1 MKNFF
6 KEYDKSRI
14 SRISYVPKTNFNS
27 KWAHLK
33 ILLQNKTS
41 FESSVKLLK
50 KQTLNQFSSKCCE
63 VYKDKIEIFLLTL
76 KNRQIFSFFKKNMQF
91 NYTNVVVKS
100 DIEEICSDSCLKDFL
115 FYFREN
121 NEEMLK
127 LINIVKKEQRQILA
141 PFLCHFFYEN
151 FFMESIEQEE
161 IFYIIYLLLEKE
173 IDNLCAPL
181 EYSFLNDSFL
191 ADFLLEM
198 GNKNEIKNYIDIIL
212 NSIIREI
219 DEAHT
224 AYFSLD
230 IIGNSKTHYN
240 NYIKYKIDN
249 SFFNMKKQN
258 FFENEIFFSQAE
270 TTDRL
275 SIKNSSFSK
284 KANSVVINKHI
295 SNTCLNFGKFL
306 GEKQKLE
313 PINPEIKYEKIPIN
327 QILNKNFFNPLNE
340 NYLRS
345 LFENEKNELMKRFY
359 IKQLKQIKYFNE
371 PNLYNCRNYYYEKMV
386 KTDNISKRSI
396 KKYNKGYKLITDFID
411 KLLLNLEN
419 KVIIPYNIKIIC
431 KLIYLLVQKKYKKIS
446 EMQIIILVCRFLF
459 DKLIMPILENPDSS
473 NIAKM
478 MMISLDLRK
487 TLFNVSLVLKKL
499 INGELFYEEKYENY
513 NIFNNYIIENYHRLN
528 NIIKNFID
536 VKIPNKI
543 SLLLDK
549 FYENEDFSLNDRKLE
564 SSEINYDYFKEN
576 PSEFMQHDSICFNL
590 DQFFL
595 LYDIVNNNKN
605 IFIKEGTPF
614 AKIFNNLSKYV
625 PCFEK
630 SNTNYYVIIKENY
643 SQGEKDLLFHEEKM
657 IGLSKSKTPEE
668 LLFKLKF
675 CITYLLS
682 QIEFPPQSDWIL
694 GNYDTKKTFNFIN
707 KYLTIY
713 EKKSISR
720 MVPLN
725 WYSKY
730 ILNNLHLINECYK
743 ENDYELLY
751 REIEDNVYGLIDKL
765 NELNE
770 FLTVNI
776 RTKFVLI
783 ENRKKDYKKELI
795 EMEKTE
801 LNIRT
806 LFFIESAEINVC
818 FIDGEKYNKL
828 QKKFIFESENQVDKK
843 AFVLSSLKSCPHK
856 QMQDSEINKLKTNG
870 QLSQFHCSKIK
881 EFAIRFSLFHRTISE
896 EIVNY
901 YFSSSTSDKN
911 ANANSNCDLNGKKPI
926 ITKSPK
932 ELLDA
937 YMNYVSTILEK
948 HPIFNKKSYYINDNS
963 EKKFKEK
970 QEKDKEKVLKLI
982 WNYILKSLCIK
993 IYNANPLFIDEVFKI
1008 RCISLSSF
1016 VKPHNLKISKEF
1028 FDENLL
1034 NRVKY
1039 HLNEMDKKRTPGGM
1053 NHEFGMAV
1061 QLISALYIFYLNQT
1075 QTEAGDLL
1083 PFIIYGMISIKPTR
1097 IIFNICFSKFFL
1109 SENELLGSIGY
1120 NMIQAESA
1128 IRYINKLDAKEL
1140 GLTEEEF
1147 NKNLSK
1153 IQFQK

>member
-1 MKNFF
+1 MKNII

-14 SRISYVPKTNFNS
+14 SYLPKNNFNS
-27 KWAHLK
+27 KWANLK
-33 ILLQNKTS
+33 ILLQDKTS

-50 KQTLNQFSSKCCE
+50 KQTLNQFSSKCCQ

-76 KNRQIFSFFKKNMQF
+76 KNRQIFSFFKKNIQF
-91 NYTNVVVKS
+91 NYTNTDIKS
-100 DIEEICSDSCLKDFL
+100 DIGDLCSDSCLEDFL

-121 NEEMLK
+121 NQEMLK

-151 FFMESIEQEE
+151 FFMESTEQEE

-181 EYSFLNDSFL
+181 ENSFLNDSFL

-198 GNKNEIKNYIDIIL
+198 GNKIEIKNYIDIIL
-212 NSIIREI
+212 NSIIKEI
-219 DEAHT
+219 DEAYT
-224 AYFSLD
+224 SYFSLD
-230 IIGNSKTHYN
+230 IIGNSKIHYN

-270 TTDRL
+270 TTERL
-275 SIKNSSFSK
+275 SINNTTTFSK
-284 KANSVVINKHI
+284 KNNTIHINKHI
-295 SNTCLNFGKFL
+295 SNTCLNFSKFIN
-306 GEKQKLE
+306 EKQKLE

-345 LFENEKNELMKRFY
+345 LFENEKNELMKNFY
-359 IKQLKQIKYFNE
+359 IKQLKQIKYFNK
-371 PNLYNCRNYYYEKMV
+371 PNLYNCKNYYYEKMV

-396 KKYNKGYKLITDFID
+396 KNYNKAYILITEFID

-419 KVIIPYNIKIIC
+419 KVIIPYNIKVIC
-431 KLIYLLVQKKYKKIS
+431 KLIYLLVQKKFKKIS

-499 INGELFYEEKYENY
+499 INGELFYEEKYESY
-513 NIFNNYIIENYHRLN
+513 NIFNNYIIENYPRLN

-543 SLLLDK
+543 LLLLNK
-549 FYENEDFSLNDRKLE
+549 FYENENFSLENRILE
-564 SSEINYDYFKEN
+564 PSEINYDYFKEN
-576 PSEFMQHDSICFNL
+576 PSEFMQHDSICFNIE
-590 DQFFL
+590 QFFL
-595 LYDIVNNNKN
+595 LYDIVNNNKE
-605 IFIKEGTPF
+605 IFIKKGTPF

-625 PCFEK
+625 PCFQTNN
-630 SNTNYYVIIKENY
+630 SNYYVIIKENY
-643 SQGEKDLLFHEEKM
+643 SQEEKDLLFHEEKM
-657 IGLSKSKTPEE
+657 IGLSKPKTPEE

-682 QIEFPPQSDWIL
+682 KIDFPPQSDWIL

-707 KYLTIY
+707 NYLTIY
-713 EKKSISR
+713 EKKGNSKI
-720 MVPLN
+720 VPLN
-725 WYSKY
+725 WYSKF
-730 ILNNLHLINECYK
+730 ILNNLHLINESYK

-751 REIEDNVYGLIDKL
+751 REIEENVHCLIDKL
-765 NELNE
+765 KELNE

-783 ENRKKDYKKELI
+783 ENRKKNYKKELI

-818 FIDGEKYNKL
+818 FIDGEKYNKI
-828 QKKFIFESENQVDKK
+828 QKKLIFESESQIDNNS
-843 AFVLSSLKSCPHK
+843 FVLSNVKYCPHK
-856 QMQDSEINKLKTNG
+856 QMQETELNKLIKNG
-870 QLSQFHCSKIK
+870 QLSQFHCNRIK
-881 EFAIRFSLFHRTISE
+881 DFAIRFSLFHKIISE

-901 YFSSSTSDKN
+901 YFESKKEN
-911 ANANSNCDLNGKKPI
+911 KSNVNLNDDLTGKKVI
-926 ITKSPK
+926 KTKSPK
-932 ELLDA
+932 ELLNT
-937 YMNYVSTILEK
+937 YMNYVSTILQK
-948 HPIFNKKSYYINDNS
+948 HPIFNKKSYYTNDYNS

-1016 VKPHNLKISKEF
+1016 VKPINLKISKEF
-1028 FDENLL
+1028 CDENLF
-1034 NRVKY
+1034 NKVKY
-1039 HLNEMDKKRTPGGM
+1039 HLNEMDTKRTPGGM

-1061 QLISALYIFYLNQT
+1061 QLISSLYNFYLNQT
-1075 QTEAGDLL
+1075 QTEAGDIL
-1083 PFIIYGMISIKPTR
+1083 PFIIYGIISIKPKR

-1109 SENELLGSIGY
+1109 SEQELLGSIGY

-1128 IRYINKLDAKEL
+1128 IKYINKLDAKEL

>member
-1 MKNFF
+1 MKNFI

-14 SRISYVPKTNFNS
+14 SYLPKNNFNS
-27 KWAHLK
+27 KWANLK
-33 ILLQNKTS
+33 ILLQDKTS

-50 KQTLNQFSSKCCE
+50 KQTLNQFSSKCCQ
-63 VYKDKIEIFLLTL
+63 VYKDKIEIFLLTQ
-76 KNRQIFSFFKKNMQF
+76 KNRQIFSFFKKNIQF
-91 NYTNVVVKS
+91 NYTNIIIKS
-100 DIEEICSDSCLKDFL
+100 DVDELCSDSCLKDFL

-121 NEEMLK
+121 NLEMLK
-127 LINIVKKEQRQILA
+127 LINIIKKEQRQILA
-141 PFLCHFFYEN
+141 PFLCHFYYEN
-151 FFMESIEQEE
+151 FFMESTEQEE
-161 IFYIIYLLLEKE
+161 IFYIVYLLLEKE
-173 IDNLCAPL
+173 IDNLCSPL
-181 EYSFLNDSFL
+181 ENSFLNDSFL
-191 ADFLLEM
+191 ADFLLEL

-219 DEAHT
+219 DEAYT
-224 AYFSLD
+224 TYFSLD

-240 NYIKYKIDN
+240 NFIKYKIDN

-270 TTDRL
+270 TTERL
-275 SIKNSSFSK
+275 SIYNNSFSK
-284 KANSVVINKHI
+284 RANTVNISKHMS
-295 SNTCLNFGKFL
+295 SNTCVNFS
-306 GEKQKLE
+306 KLVNE
-313 PINPEIKYEKIPIN
+313 NKKVESTNLEIKYEKIPIN
-327 QILNKNFFNPLNE
+327 QLLNKNFFNPLNE

-345 LFENEKNELMKRFY
+345 LFENEKDELMKRFY
-359 IKQLKQIKYFNE
+359 IKQLKQIKYFNK
-371 PNLYNCRNYYYEKMV
+371 PNLYNCKNYYFEKMV
-386 KTDNISKRSI
+386 KADYISKSSI
-396 KKYNKGYKLITDFID
+396 KKYNKGYKLITEFIN

-431 KLIYLLVQKKYKKIS
+431 KLIYLLVQKKFKKIS
-446 EMQIIILVCRFLF
+446 DMQIIILVCRFLF

-499 INGELFYEEKYENY
+499 INGELFYEEKYESY
-513 NIFNNYIIENYHRLN
+513 NIFNNYIILNYHRLN

-543 SLLLDK
+543 LLLLNR
-549 FYENEDFSLNDRKLE
+549 FYENENFSLDNRKLE
-564 SSEINYDYFKEN
+564 PSEINYDYFKEN
-576 PSEFMQHDSICFNL
+576 PSEFMQHDSICFNI

-595 LYDIVNNNKN
+595 LYDIVNNNKE
-605 IFIKEGTPF
+605 IFIKERTPF

-625 PCFEK
+625 PYFERNN
-630 SNTNYYVIIKENY
+630 SNYYVIIKENY
-643 SQGEKDLLFHEEKM
+643 SQGEKDLLFHKEKM

-682 QIEFPPQSDWIL
+682 KFEFPPQSDWIL

-713 EKKSISR
+713 EKKTNSKL
-720 MVPLN
+720 VPLN

-751 REIEDNVYGLIDKL
+751 REIEENVFCLIDNLK
-765 NELNE
+765 ELNE

-776 RTKFVLI
+776 RTKFALI
-783 ENRKKDYKKELI
+783 ENRKKNYKKELI

-818 FIDGEKYNKL
+818 FIDGDKYSKI
-828 QKKFIFESENQVDKK
+828 QKKIVFEPENQIDKNS
-843 AFVLSSLKSCPHK
+843 FVLSKQQCCPHK
-856 QMQDSEINKLKTNG
+856 QMQENDLNKLIKNG
-870 QLSQFHCSKIK
+870 QLSQFHCNRIK
-881 EFAIRFSLFHRTISE
+881 DFAIKFSLFHKSISE

-901 YFSSSTSDKN
+901 YFSQKENKSN
-911 ANANSNCDLNGKKPI
+911 FNSNGDLNGKRPL

-932 ELLDA
+932 ELLDS
-937 YMNYVSTILEK
+937 YMNYVSTILQK
-948 HPIFNKKSYYINDNS
+948 HPIFNKNSNYINDYNS
-963 EKKFKEK
+963 EMKFKEK
-970 QEKDKEKVLKLI
+970 QAKDKEKALKLI
-982 WNYILKSLCIK
+982 WNYILKCLCIK

-1016 VKPHNLKISKEF
+1016 VKPINLKISNEF
-1028 FDENLL
+1028 CDESLL
-1034 NRVKY
+1034 DKVKY

-1053 NHEFGMAV
+1053 NHEFGIAV
-1061 QLISALYIFYLNQT
+1061 QLINSLYIFYLNQA

-1083 PFIIYGMISIKPTR
+1083 PFIIYGMISIKPKR

-1128 IRYINKLDAKEL
+1128 IRYINKLDAREL

-1147 NKNLSK
+1147 NKHLSE
-1153 IQFQK
+1153 IEFQN